1 LWCHLTLPQDWQHSQ
16 ALRRVT
22 LMPNGTASSLSVWGE
37 DERALQGLAVPHRQV
52 MPAEQGAMPG
62 LAGMLML
69 DYTQ

>member
-1 LWCHLTLPQDWQHSQ
+1 
-16 ALRRVT
+16 
-22 LMPNGTASSLSVWGE
+22 MPNGTASSLSVWGE